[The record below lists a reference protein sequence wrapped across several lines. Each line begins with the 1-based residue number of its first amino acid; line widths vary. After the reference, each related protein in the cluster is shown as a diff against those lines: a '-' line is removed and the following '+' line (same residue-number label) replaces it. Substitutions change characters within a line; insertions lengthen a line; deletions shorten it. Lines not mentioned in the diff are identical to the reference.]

1 MTIKPLDQ
9 KHIILGVTGSIA
21 AYKAAEIASKLTQ
34 GGALVDVILTSS
46 SEKFVAP
53 LTFQS
58 VTGRRAYTDSDLWG
72 REGHVTHI
80 ALGHYA
86 DLVVIAPASANTM
99 AKLAHGMGDNLLSI
113 AALAAHCPLIL
124 APAMDA
130 GMYDHPATQA
140 NINTLRQR
148 GVIFIGPA
156 SGHLASGLVGPGR
169 LSDPVEILGVIRHTL
184 SRNGPLSGKKIVVTA
199 GGTQEAIDP
208 VRVISNRS
216 SGKQGFAV
224 AQAALDAG
232 AEVILIAGRNN
243 LPPPFGCQYHSVQSA
258 QEMADSVLQATLD
271 ADVLIMAAAVADF
284 RPKAIA
290 SQKIKKER
298 GMPVIELEPTP
309 DILQA
314 ISQRKIKT
322 GFPHHV
328 VGFAAESQDLI
339 ENAFHKLQ
347 KKSLDLIV
355 ANDISQAETGFEV
368 DQNKVSFLFAD
379 GRIESLPALSKSDV
393 GEKIMEKVI
402 GWF

>member
-1 MTIKPLDQ
+1 
-9 KHIILGVTGSIA
+9 
-21 AYKAAEIASKLTQ
+21 
-34 GGALVDVILTSS
+34 
-46 SEKFVAP
+46 
-53 LTFQS
+53 
-58 VTGRRAYTDSDLWG
+58 
-72 REGHVTHI
+72 
-80 ALGHYA
+80 
-86 DLVVIAPASANTM
+86 
-99 AKLAHGMGDNLLSI
+99 
-113 AALAAHCPLIL
+113 
-124 APAMDA
+124 
-130 GMYDHPATQA
+130 
-140 NINTLRQR
+140 
-148 GVIFIGPA
+148 
-156 SGHLASGLVGPGR
+156 
-169 LSDPVEILGVIRHTL
+169 
-184 SRNGPLSGKKIVVTA
+184 
-199 GGTQEAIDP
+199 
-208 VRVISNRS
+208 
-216 SGKQGFAV
+216 
-224 AQAALDAG
+224 
-232 AEVILIAGRNN
+232 
-243 LPPPFGCQYHSVQSA
+243 
-258 QEMADSVLQATLD
+258 MADSVLQATLD